1 MTSNLTLYDEV
12 PYPSAV
18 YPQTHPDR
26 LATMATLFGMNPAR
40 VERCRVLELGCWD
53 GTNLITMAF
62 GLPESEFVGLD
73 LAQRQIAHG
82 NEIVDRLRLKNIA
95 LHAMDLLRIP
105 SDLGRFDFIVAHG
118 LYSWVPAEVRDKIL
132 AICSEHLTENGVA
145 YVSYNTYPGNHLR
158 DLVRGMMR
166 YHSAH
171 FREPAEQVRQ
181 ARALLKFLAESKE
194 EPDLYH
200 QILGCELERCVKYV
214 DAGFFHDD
222 LSSINHSVYFHEFIA
237 HAACHGLRY
246 LSEASIV
253 GMKEDTYKPQVA
265 AALSELASS
274 NIVTREQYLDFLRC
288 RALRQTLLC
297 RNRIALDH
305 AFKPERIHGLHVAAE
320 ICPMSAEPDV
330 RSCSA
335 ELFQG
340 PKGAELESDRPIVK
354 TALLLL
360 GKAWPHSVRFPE
372 LLTQVRTHLGYDSDT
387 SGSDAVA
394 DEQELANALLQ
405 AHSAGWVE
413 FHSHAPAFVT
423 TLSERPVSSP
433 LARLQLEQD
442 NVVSTLR
449 HTTLQIDDE
458 LGRHLLMLLDGE
470 RDRAMLVKDLGKFV
484 ISGGATISHEGK
496 PVRDIE
502 EILRC
507 LAEGLEERLVSL
519 ARSAVLIA

>member
-1 MTSNLTLYDEV
+1 MTPNTTLYDEV
-12 PYPSAV
+12 PYPSAI
-18 YPQTHPDR
+18 YSQTHPDR
-26 LATMATLFGMNPAR
+26 LATMATLFGMRPAR
-40 VERCRVLELGCWD
+40 VEHCRVLELGCGD

-82 NEIVDRLRLKNIA
+82 NATVDQLGLKNIA
-95 LHAMDLLRIP
+95 LHSMDLLRAP

-171 FREPAEQVRQ
+171 FREPAGQVRQ

-200 QILGCELERCVKYV
+200 QILERELDRSVKYV

-222 LSSINHSVYFHEFIA
+222 LSSINHPVYFHEFIA
-237 HAACHGLRY
+237 HAACHGLQY
-246 LSEASIV
+246 LSEADIV
-253 GMKEDTYKPQVA
+253 GMKEDKYKPQVA
-265 AALSELASS
+265 AALSELGSS
-274 NIVTREQYLDFLRC
+274 DIITREQYLDFLRC
-288 RALRQTLLC
+288 RAFRQTLLC
-297 RNRIALDH
+297 RNRTPLDH
-305 AFKPERIHGLHVAAE
+305 TIKPERIHGLHAAAE
-320 ICPMSAEPDV
+320 IRPISAEPDV
-330 RSCSA
+330 RSRSA

-360 GKAWPHSVRFPE
+360 GIAWPHSVRFPE
-372 LLTQVRTHLGYDSDT
+372 LLMRVRTHLGYDSET
-387 SGSDAVA
+387 PGSDAA
-394 DEQELANALLQ
+394 DDEEELGNALLQ
-405 AHSAGWVE
+405 AHAVGCVQ
-413 FHSHAPAFVT
+413 FHAHAPTFVT
-423 TLSERPVSSP
+423 TVSERPVSSP
-433 LARLQLEQD
+433 LARLQLQQD

-449 HTTLQIDDE
+449 HTTLRIDDV
-458 LGRHLLMLLDGE
+458 LGRHLLMLLDGT
-470 RDRAMLVKDLGKFV
+470 RDRAMLLNDLGKFV
-484 ISGGATISHEGK
+484 VSGGTTISHEGK
-496 PVRDIE
+496 PVRDVE

-507 LAEGLEERLVSL
+507 LADGLEEKLVSL